1 MNVAA
6 LGAAFVTTAL
16 ALLPF
21 ASAAHAEAAST
32 PPASDDTEA
41 ISLLYE
47 DSPPADCP
55 SQAEFEAEVG
65 KLTSKAH
72 FAQERRARRIRIE
85 LGSTGRDVFGRL
97 ISGDGKNQSSR
108 EVRGKDCKEV
118 ASALAIAVALTIDP
132 EALLG
137 GPPETEP
144 QPPQPASTAE
154 PPKSA
159 AQPAAKEPPRKRARP
174 RPSPA
179 VPARMVW
186 GLAATLTLESAWA
199 PQMRP
204 GGGVLLVLGV
214 GDRFRASI
222 GGKRFLT
229 REDDEARFGA
239 WMADG
244 SVSYNLAL
252 LGVLRPF
259 AMLGYELGSVDA
271 AGIGFPENVQ
281 AQRPWQAAS
290 GGLGL
295 RFETSGFFL
304 QLGGSLLVPVSRQR
318 YLVSDPLG
326 KVRVLYEVP
335 TVGLKQETS
344 LGVFL

>member
-1 MNVAA
+1 MKVAA

-21 ASAAHAEAAST
+21 ASAAHAEAPSA
-32 PPASDDTEA
+32 PPASDAEA

-55 SQAEFEAEVG
+55 SQADFEAEVG
-65 KLTSKAH
+65 RLTSKAH
-72 FAQERRARRIRIE
+72 FTQQHRARRIRIE
-85 LGSTGRDVFGRL
+85 LGTTGRDVFGRL

-108 EVRGKDCKEV
+108 EVRGKDCKAV

-137 GPPETEP
+137 GPTEPEP
-144 QPPQPASTAE
+144 QPPE
-154 PPKSA
+154 PPPE
-159 AQPAAKEPPRKRARP
+159 PAKPAPPPAKKPPPPKPRIARP
-174 RPSPA
+174 LPPPPA
-179 VPARMVW
+179 PTKLVW
-186 GLAATLTLESAWA
+186 GLGASLTLESAWS

-204 GGGVLLVLGV
+204 GGGIVIVLGV
-214 GDRFRASI
+214 GDRVRASV

-229 REDDEARFGA
+229 RQDDEATFGA

-259 AMLGYELGSVDA
+259 AMLGYEFGAVDA
-271 AGIGFPENVQ
+271 AGTAFPANLQ

-295 RFETSGFFL
+295 RFETNSVFL
-304 QLGGSLLVPVSRQR
+304 QLGGSLLVPISRQR
-318 YLVSDPLG
+318 YLVSDPTG
-326 KVRVLYEVP
+326 KVRTLYEVP
-335 TVGLKQETS
+335 GFGLRQETS